1 MTSPTHTDFACTFG
15 WLLLLSWNEGP
26 WDGYNLHN
34 QNLWHDLY
42 LQKSTPSVSSQVHS
56 EILRPPSSFES
67 WWEPPC
73 YTQHLGSRQ
82 TQEWLWQAHFTHWRY
97 IQLSSFKL
105 CPHLTNP
112 KGSPWSQ
119 EPWSQAP
126 SCQDAVFSGSF
137 GTEQITRRNLLQY
150 LIWHAI
156 YNKWGTVQMG
166 SGTLRDTYFIR
177 KGNVFQLSQKL
188 PQSLPHTPRDQYSK
202 YSLRRPTLH
211 PPELHV
217 GDWCTIGGS
226 LCAFWQLWIRSAKG
240 SNLVPSQFLQIKN
253 PKSICKVSTYI
264 SDL

>member
-1 MTSPTHTDFACTFG
+1 M
-15 WLLLLSWNEGP
+15 
-26 WDGYNLHN
+26 
-34 QNLWHDLY
+34 LY
-42 LQKSTPSVSSQVHS
+42 TA
-56 EILRPPSSFES
+56 
-67 WWEPPC
+67 
-73 YTQHLGSRQ
+73 YYLGSRQ

-126 SCQDAVFSGSF
+126 SCQDAVCSGSF

-150 LIWHAI
+150 LIWHTI
-156 YNKWGTVQMG
+156 YNKWATVQMG
-166 SGTLRDTYFIR
+166 
-177 KGNVFQLSQKL
+177 
-188 PQSLPHTPRDQYSK
+188 
-202 YSLRRPTLH
+202 SLRRPTLH

-217 GDWCTIGGS
+217 GDWCKIGGS
-226 LCAFWQLWIRSAKG
+226 VCAFWQLWIRSAKG